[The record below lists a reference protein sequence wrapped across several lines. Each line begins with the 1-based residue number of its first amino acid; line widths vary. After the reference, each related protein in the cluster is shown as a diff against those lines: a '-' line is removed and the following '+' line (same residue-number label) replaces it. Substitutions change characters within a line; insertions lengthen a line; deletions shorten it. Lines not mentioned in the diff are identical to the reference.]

1 MKINIWDNGG
11 ITCDRYTVFIDKY
24 MFFMSIYPDRANEVN
39 SYVGEFRHG
48 MGEFNIEFDAAM
60 HCMLFIKIDKIPK
73 TLKYAIR
80 QRILQIRH
88 GE

>member
-11 ITCDRYTVFIDKY
+11 ITCDRYTVFIDKHI
-24 MFFMSIYPDRANEVN
+24 FHMSIYPDRANEVN
-39 SYVGEFRHG
+39 SYAGEFKPSIKA
-48 MGEFNIEFDAAM
+48 FNAAM
-60 HCMLFIKIDKIPK
+60 HRMLFIKIDKIPK

-80 QRILQIRH
+80 QRILEIRH